1 MGSPSSPGLH
11 STAGKRGFAQ
21 LETPQP
27 PPQPPP
33 PQVESGPPTD
43 SAAHAGST
51 ADSSLAHSGGLP
63 QAAQDRSKR
72 GRFEHTQNN
81 PSASWRPS
89 KKPPSPWSDT
99 KPTTAQMEALLCDQ
113 RFDLL
118 EVLCRHKLRN
128 HSEHRDKKNPA
139 SRAVVI
145 TKRLETIFENWI
157 PKLGTEIRSA
167 ATQAQFPDLFPECM
181 VARMVDGL
189 GLGSLK
195 EIKGFE
201 HAQQAARQYVAI
213 RLGYK
218 PQKTWKISADENNT
232 HYYREH
238 SKTVD
243 RFGSEYPTFAAIERR
258 LSEQP
263 TLFGRHKNLLG
274 QMIDYRPEDAPRP
287 AFGAAWQQFKSR
299 FLHSN
304 GDWKTQEAA
313 EFVKEFIDNFLPN
326 AMTNGKETSHHIKV
340 KRQRE
345 CAAVMQAV
353 EEAVLG
359 KVLPE
364 APAKPAAPA
373 APAKPAKPASPGLER
388 AEVLALHAASF
399 RTYQFFVL
407 RTSELSQIK
416 TYFKETAAEKTPALD
431 ALLLQFIESSDIVF
445 PREPHVAPFQAG
457 QKLQYFWDQLWD
469 ADGRPNISAMDR
481 LTGYA
486 HTQHHATASK
496 EPLVSDQE
504 FAHNCYVVLCA
515 CAQFLA
521 PGSPAVQSHQQMRQG

>member
-1 MGSPSSPGLH
+1 MGSPSSPGLA

-27 PPQPPP
+27 PPP
-33 PQVESGPPTD
+33 PQQVDSGPPTD
-43 SAAHAGST
+43 SAAHAGKT
-51 ADSSLAHSGGLP
+51 ADTSLAHSGGLP

-89 KKPPSPWSDT
+89 KIPPSPWSDT

-118 EVLCRHKLRN
+118 EVLCRHQLRN
-128 HSEHRDKKNPA
+128 HSQYSDEKNPA
-139 SRAVVI
+139 SRAAVI
-145 TKRLETIFENWI
+145 TQRLETIFEDWI
-157 PKLGTEIRSA
+157 PKLGTKIKSA

-181 VARMVDGL
+181 VARMVDGF
-189 GLGSLK
+189 GQGSLYK
-195 EIKGFE
+195 IKGFE
-201 HAQQAARQYVAI
+201 HAQQVVRHYLAI

-218 PQKTWKISADENNT
+218 PQKTWKISTAENNCR
-232 HYYREH
+232 YYREH
-238 SKTVD
+238 SKTVY

-258 LSEQP
+258 LSEQ
-263 TLFGRHKNLLG
+263 TALLG
-274 QMIDYRPEDAPRP
+274 RYKSLLAQIIDYRPEGAPKP
-287 AFGAAWQQFKSR
+287 AFGEAWQQFKNR
-299 FLHSN
+299 FLHRN

-313 EFVKEFIDNFLPN
+313 EFIKEFMENVLPN
-326 AMTNGKETSHHIKV
+326 SMIKGEETPYRIKV
-340 KRQRE
+340 QRQKE

-353 EEAVLG
+353 EETVLG
-359 KVLPE
+359 KAL
-364 APAKPAAPA
+364 PAA
-373 APAKPAKPASPGLER
+373 PAKPASPGLER

-407 RTSELSQIK
+407 RISELSQIK
-416 TYFKETAAEKTPALD
+416 AYFKETAAEKTPALD

-445 PREPHVAPFQAG
+445 PREPQVAPFQVG

-486 HTQHHATASK
+486 RTQHHATASK
-496 EPLVSDQE
+496 DRLVSDQE